1 MQDSLSLREL
11 LNLGT
16 EQLEANGVENARGDA
31 LELIN
36 MVKKVDKTDMLL
48 YPDMK
53 FSKAEAEEVKK
64 LFDKR
69 AERIPL
75 QHILGK
81 ACFYGHEFYVN
92 ENVLIPRFDTEI
104 IVDEVLKYIKNERRG
119 EALKILDMCTGSGCI
134 AISLA
139 MENEKLECLG
149 ADISLQALEI
159 AQKNKKSLK
168 AGNVDLIQSDLF
180 SKVEGKFDIIVSN
193 PPYIDKKELNDLS
206 PEVAEHDPHLA
217 LFAEDGG
224 LYFYRKIAK
233 EAGAFLN
240 VKGKI
245 FFEIGYDQAEDVARI
260 LSNEGYSDICL
271 IKDYGGNDRVI
282 IGKI

>member
-11 LNLGT
+11 LNFGT

-245 FFEIGYDQAEDVARI
+245 FFEIGYDQAEDVAGI

>member
-11 LNLGT
+11 LYLGT
-16 EQLEANGVENARGDA
+16 EQLEANGVENAREDA

-64 LFDKR
+64 LFAKR

-119 EALKILDMCTGSGCI
+119 ETLRILDMCTGSGCI

-149 ADISLQALEI
+149 VDISPQALEI
-159 AQKNKKSLK
+159 AKKNKKRKNHHSRYRRPPTTTHSPTTATATATASPLSCTAHCATMDILVLSKSFITITITKSHSFHFILLHIFYLRMLLK
-168 AGNVDLIQSDLF
+168 SIHLIFIRLA
-180 SKVEGKFDIIVSN
+180 IR
-193 PPYIDKKELNDLS
+193 LS
-206 PEVAEHDPHLA
+206 H
-217 LFAEDGG
+217 
-224 LYFYRKIAK
+224 R
-233 EAGAFLN
+233 
-240 VKGKI
+240 
-245 FFEIGYDQAEDVARI
+245 
-260 LSNEGYSDICL
+260 
-271 IKDYGGNDRVI
+271 
-282 IGKI
+282 

>member
-245 FFEIGYDQAEDVARI
+245 FFEIGYDQAEDVAGI

>member
-224 LYFYRKIAK
+224 LYFYHKIAK

-245 FFEIGYDQAEDVARI
+245 FFEIGYDQAEDVAGI

>member
-11 LNLGT
+11 LYLGT
-16 EQLEANGVENARGDA
+16 EQLEANGVENAREDA

-64 LFDKR
+64 LFAKR

-119 EALKILDMCTGSGCI
+119 ETLRILDMCTGSGCI

-149 ADISLQALEI
+149 VDISPQALEI
-159 AQKNKKSLK
+159 AKKNKKSLK

-206 PEVAEHDPHLA
+206 PEVAEYDPHLA

-245 FFEIGYDQAEDVARI
+245 FFEIGYDQAEDVAGI

>member
-119 EALKILDMCTGSGCI
+119 EALKILDICTGSGL
-134 AISLA
+134 SL
-139 MENEKLECLG
+139 
-149 ADISLQALEI
+149 IHI
-159 AQKNKKSLK
+159 
-168 AGNVDLIQSDLF
+168 
-180 SKVEGKFDIIVSN
+180 
-193 PPYIDKKELNDLS
+193 
-206 PEVAEHDPHLA
+206 
-217 LFAEDGG
+217 
-224 LYFYRKIAK
+224 
-233 EAGAFLN
+233 
-240 VKGKI
+240 
-245 FFEIGYDQAEDVARI
+245 
-260 LSNEGYSDICL
+260 
-271 IKDYGGNDRVI
+271 
-282 IGKI
+282 

>member
-245 FFEIGYDQAEDVARI
+245 FFEIG
-260 LSNEGYSDICL
+260 
-271 IKDYGGNDRVI
+271 
-282 IGKI
+282 